1 MKNMAQME
9 GIDMSSK
16 FILFT
21 MVILAAL
28 MMAPPA
34 LAQEAINITSDN
46 PSLNASAGTISTTEI
61 VSPFSN
67 DSRVCIFIREWI
79 LKSVFIVILLVFL
92 LGVAVMSGAAFPD
105 WRDQGSKM
113 ILGSLGA
120 VILYLIGLPAL
131 KFLMGVSSL
140 CGL

>member
-1 MKNMAQME
+1 MEMSKNL
-9 GIDMSSK
+9 
-16 FILFT
+16 ILFSII
-21 MVILAAL
+21 VLAAL
-28 MMAPPA
+28 TMTSMLA
-34 LAQEAINITSDN
+34 AQEAIN
-46 PSLNASAGTISTTEI
+46 TTEVNVTTGLTTTNSTEI
-61 VSPFSN
+61 TSPFSN

-105 WRDQGSKM
+105 WRDHGSKM
-113 ILGSLGA
+113 ILGAVGS

>member
-1 MKNMAQME
+1 MSKN
-9 GIDMSSK
+9 II
-16 FILFT
+16 ILS
-21 MVILAAL
+21 VLALAAL
-28 MMAPPA
+28 LLTPA
-34 LAQEAINITSDN
+34 MFAQEAINITEVNVTTALTGANS
-46 PSLNASAGTISTTEI
+46 TEI
-61 VSPFSN
+61 TSPFSN

-92 LGVAVMSGAAFPD
+92 LGVAVMSGAAFPE
-105 WRDQGSKM
+105 WRDSGSKM
-113 ILGSLGA
+113 ILGAVGA